1 VSRAD
6 VAALRQEYARAT
18 ASQQWG
24 EAAAVA
30 VLLGFEPIAGHDR
43 FAALVT
49 RSGVD
54 WDELLADQAWSSGER
69 FLIGTAAG
77 IWRGRRTEVDIAQ
90 VAFLSDDFLAAWLA
104 MVTAAV
110 QGHVPASSGGCVV
123 IFHVPTEALAA
134 ELASWCAERDL
145 GFTALPGEVR

>member
-18 ASQQWG
+18 ANQAWG

-43 FAALVT
+43 FTVHVT
-49 RSGVD
+49 RSGVN
-54 WDELLADQAWSSGER
+54 WDALLAEHAWSSAER

-77 IWRGRRTEVDIAQ
+77 LWLGRGTQVDIGQ

-104 MVTAAV
+104 MVTSAV

-123 IFHVPTEALAA
+123 IFHMPTEALAA

>member
-6 VAALRQEYARAT
+6 VAALRQQYARAT
-18 ASQQWG
+18 ASQPWG

-43 FAALVT
+43 FTPHVT

-54 WDELLADQAWSSGER
+54 WDALLADRAWSSVER
-69 FLIGTAAG
+69 FLIGTSAG
-77 IWRGRRTEVDIAQ
+77 LWRGRGTQVDIGQ
-90 VAFLSDDFLAAWLA
+90 VAFLSDDFLTAWLA
-104 MVTAAV
+104 MVTASV

-123 IFHVPTEALAA
+123 IVHVPTEALAA
-134 ELASWCAERDL
+134 ELADWCAERDL
-145 GFTALPGEVR
+145 GFTALPGEAR